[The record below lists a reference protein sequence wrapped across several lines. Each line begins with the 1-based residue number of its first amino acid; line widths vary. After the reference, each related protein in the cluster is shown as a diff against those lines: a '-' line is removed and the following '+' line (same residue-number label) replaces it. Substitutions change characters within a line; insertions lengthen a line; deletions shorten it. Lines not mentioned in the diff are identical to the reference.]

1 MAKKSLPV
9 EKLTTAKAVPVKIIN
24 DTPQVAKSDEARE
37 REYRARSALDD
48 IEKAEKH
55 KTDRDLMKDVKK
67 LGREKVKNLKKIC

>member
-9 EKLTTAKAVPVKIIN
+9 ESLKASTIPETTIAKRSN
-24 DTPQVAKSDEARE
+24 SEEARE

-48 IEKAEKH
+48 IERAEKH